1 MFNRC
6 SPGVG
11 TGKERINLVTD
22 RSAPKSYKDE
32 PALRA
37 QLNRDSGHFFPC
49 QSADSHKV
57 NLVNADTSLS
67 TVCCNK
73 PFFFDG

>member
-1 MFNRC
+1 MFNRS

-32 PALRA
+32 HALRA
-37 QLNRDSGHFFPC
+37 QLNRDSGHFFPW
-49 QSADSHKV
+49 QSTDSHKV
-57 NLVNADTSLS
+57 NLDNADTSLS
-67 TVCCNK
+67 TVCCK
-73 PFFFDG
+73 KTFFFDG

>member
-1 MFNRC
+1 MFNRS

-49 QSADSHKV
+49 QSTDSHKV
-57 NLVNADTSLS
+57 NLDNADTSLS
-67 TVCCNK
+67 TVCCNTT
-73 PFFFDG
+73 FFFDG

>member
-1 MFNRC
+1 MFDRS

-22 RSAPKSYKDE
+22 RSAPKSYKNE

-37 QLNRDSGHFFPC
+37 QLNGDSGHFFPC
-49 QSADSHKV
+49 QSTDLHKV
-57 NLVNADTSLS
+57 NLDNADTSLS

-73 PFFFDG
+73 PFVFDG

>member
-1 MFNRC
+1 MFNRS

-11 TGKERINLVTD
+11 TGKGRINLVTD

-32 PALRA
+32 HALRA

-49 QSADSHKV
+49 QSTDSRKV
-57 NLVNADTSLS
+57 NLDNADTSLS
-67 TVCCNK
+67 TVCCNE
-73 PFFFDG
+73 PFFYDG

>member
-1 MFNRC
+1 MFDRS

-11 TGKERINLVTD
+11 NGKERINLTTD
-22 RSAPKSYKDE
+22 RSVPKSYKDE

-49 QSADSHKV
+49 QATDSQKV
-57 NLVNADTSLS
+57 NLDNADT
-67 TVCCNK
+67 
-73 PFFFDG
+73 

>member
-1 MFNRC
+1 MCNRS

-49 QSADSHKV
+49 QSTDSHKV
-57 NLVNADTSLS
+57 NLDNADTSLS

-73 PFFFDG
+73 LFFFDG